1 MNDADINKKAEQIAV
16 DSKQEIDD
24 IIQPMNYIAMEESE
38 IIDEINDIDIMAITP
53 MQALQILFDLQKKIR
68 EI

>member
-1 MNDADINKKAEQIAV
+1 MVYKY
-16 DSKQEIDD
+16 D

>member
-1 MNDADINKKAEQIAV
+1 MLILI
-16 DSKQEIDD
+16 
-24 IIQPMNYIAMEESE
+24 IIQPINYIAMEESE
-38 IIDEINDIDIMAITP
+38 IIDEINDIDVMSITP